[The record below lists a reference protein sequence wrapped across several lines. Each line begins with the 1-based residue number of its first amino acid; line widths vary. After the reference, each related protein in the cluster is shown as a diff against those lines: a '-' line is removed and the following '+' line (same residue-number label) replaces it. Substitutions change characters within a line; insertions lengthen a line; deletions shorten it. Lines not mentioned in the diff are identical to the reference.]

1 MAKRR
6 TWYLV
11 VDGVLDRRV
20 GFLGVDEDEALAA
33 GRSSGEAR
41 LGVRA
46 VPKDG
51 RFSLVSAKTHRA
63 TALADRGLPLP
74 EAIARYHQREI
85 ERTTLSVAPNV
96 LLGDDRTRAVPV
108 GRTTGVWELTFT
120 PLPTTAPPKAK
131 PRRFAYYLLYQEK
144 PGGLLHER
152 TDLDSEP
159 QAEAAVNAALGSA
172 EVGSY
177 AVVWCAPYQEGSP
190 WPTWAWERVQ
200 AHLKTG
206 PRNVTRV
213 APVTALSAIPRQ
225 RYLDRDTGDAAGT
238 TRYLVSTEMD
248 VDPVGDQY
256 RATGMHHGATYEG
269 WGRTGRAAVRALKT
283 TIESADPNVRITRAR
298 SRR

>member
-20 GFLGVDEDEALAA
+20 GFLGVDEDEALAV

-41 LGVRA
+41 PGVRA

-63 TALADRGLPLP
+63 SALADTWLSLP
-74 EAIARYHQREI
+74 EAIARYHQQEA
-85 ERTTLSVAPNV
+85 ERATLSLAPKV
-96 LLGDDRTRAVPV
+96 LLGDDRTRVLPV
-108 GRTTGVWELTFT
+108 GRTAVWELTFT
-120 PLPTTAPPKAK
+120 PPPTPGPPKAK

-159 QAEAAVNAALGSA
+159 AAEAAVNAALGPA

-177 AVVWCAPYQEGSP
+177 AVVWCAPYQEDTP

-225 RYLDRDTGDAAGT
+225 RYLDRDPSDAAGT

-248 VDPVGDQY
+248 VDPIGDQY
-256 RATGMHHGATYEG
+256 RATGMHVGTTYEG

-283 TIESADPNVRITRAR
+283 AIESADRNVRITRAR